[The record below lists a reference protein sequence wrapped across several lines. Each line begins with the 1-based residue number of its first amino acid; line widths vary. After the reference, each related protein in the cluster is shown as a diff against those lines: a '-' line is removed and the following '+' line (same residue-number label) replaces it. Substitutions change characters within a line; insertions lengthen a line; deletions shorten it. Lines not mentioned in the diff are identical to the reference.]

1 VENRRGK
8 AVTAPGGRISAC
20 GLVPICRFERLEQAL
35 GVAEAVH
42 TGGCDV
48 LEFPMTSPLA
58 LKAIEK
64 VADAW
69 GDRMFI
75 GAGTVLDPETARSC
89 MLAGA
94 KFIVS
99 PAVSESVIRICK
111 RYSITVCPGG
121 LTPTEILTA
130 WEAGADFVK
139 VFPCG
144 SVGGPEYLKYL
155 KAPFP
160 RIRLIPVGG
169 VTFENAADFIAAGS
183 AALGTGNGLIDP
195 KAVAQGRYDIVT
207 KNTARFVEILKSARP
222 A

>member
-1 VENRRGK
+1 M
-8 AVTAPGGRISAC
+8 TAPGDRIAAC
-20 GLVPICRFERLEQAL
+20 GLVPIFRFDRIEQAL
-35 GVAEAVH
+35 GVAEAVYE
-42 TGGCDV
+42 GGCDV

-69 GDRMFI
+69 GERMLI

-94 KFIVS
+94 GFIVS
-99 PAVSESVIRICK
+99 PAVSLSVIRMCK
-111 RYSITVCPGG
+111 RYSVTVCPGG

-139 VFPCG
+139 IFPCG
-144 SVGGPEYLKYL
+144 SVGGPRYITYL

-160 RIRLIPVGG
+160 QIKMIPVGG

-195 KAVAQGRYDIVT
+195 RAVSEGRYDAVT
-207 KNTARFVEILKSARP
+207 KNTARFVEILKNARVP
-222 A
+222 